1 MDMATAT
8 NQAANQA
15 KAGQDISDADDS
27 LRETFIPLT
36 KSALQRR
43 LTTAAAWPNG
53 DHAAAKKFFQYLD
66 HWRRQNYNNGLREID
81 QDYEEFSPDTD
92 LLDTRSHTISE
103 LEGMKQ
109 RITAHMAHLL
119 KHANYVQ
126 IDPKQVE
133 MILTRESFYGLD
145 LHVDLSAFE
154 DLMIYYRGASTK
166 KELRRVPKK
175 FYRKV
180 EFEVPI
186 YRRLFMLFKI
196 KPYDVRV
203 AEVMA
208 SEKVSKNEARR
219 MVTKL
224 RKSLPEG
231 IDCNLIYMKMF
242 KNMPCSDIEMIF
254 PNTAVKFRLLDK
266 LKLGLTSSAGL
277 GMGAFGAAG
286 KIALAATNP
295 LAAAGAVAGLGGV
308 AVRQGVAFMNQR
320 QKYMVV
326 MAQNLYFHA
335 LADNRGV
342 MIKLADRAAE
352 EDVKEE
358 MLLYGVLAKTTVN
371 RRDLEHVDNAIERFL
386 KSTFEI
392 DVNFDLSEALERLI
406 ADGIVTED
414 TDGNLQTLSPAAAAK
429 HIDHKWDGFLD
440 TLVEDKDDLGVE
452 VDTATE
458 AQRPA

>member
-1 MDMATAT
+1 MDTHAATAGDAPVGPDII
-8 NQAANQA
+8 AA
-15 KAGQDISDADDS
+15 DE
-27 LRETFIPLT
+27 LRVRETFIPLT
-36 KSALQRR
+36 KSALMRR
-43 LTTAAAWPNG
+43 LTAATAWPDGN
-53 DHAAAKKFFQYLD
+53 HAEAKKFFQYLD
-66 HWRRQNYNNGLREID
+66 HWRRQNYNNGLRTID
-81 QDYEEFSPDTD
+81 QDYEAFSPDTD
-92 LLDTRSHTISE
+92 LLDTRSYTLAE
-103 LEGMKQ
+103 KEGMKG
-109 RITAHMAHLL
+109 RITAHMEHLL
-119 KHANYVQ
+119 KHANYVR

-133 MILTRESFYGLD
+133 LILTRESFYGLD
-145 LHVDLSAFE
+145 LQVDLSAFE
-154 DLMIYYRGASTK
+154 ELMIYYRGASTK

-208 SEKVSKNEARR
+208 AEKVSKKEARR
-219 MVTKL
+219 MVTKM

-231 IDCNLIYMKMF
+231 VSSDLIYMKMF
-242 KNMPCSDIEMIF
+242 KNMPRSDIEMIF
-254 PNTAVKFRLLDK
+254 PNTAVKFRLFDK

-371 RRDLEHVDNAIERFL
+371 RRDLQHVDNAIERYL

-392 DVNFDLSEALERLI
+392 DVDFDLGDALDRLL
-406 ADGIVTED
+406 ADGIVTEEP
-414 TDGNLQTLSPAAAAK
+414 DGTLRAMPPAAAAA
-429 HIDHKWDGFLD
+429 HIDNKWDSFLNLL
-440 TLVEDKDDLGVE
+440 TEDKETLGVE
-452 VDTATE
+452 LDAATD
-458 AQRPA
+458 QRQPA

>member
-1 MDMATAT
+1 MDMPTTA
-8 NQAANQA
+8 A
-15 KAGQDISDADDS
+15 SDAPAGADIIATDE
-27 LRETFIPLT
+27 LRVRETFIPLT
-36 KSALQRR
+36 KSAIRRR
-43 LTTAAAWPNG
+43 LTAPGAWPNG
-53 DHAAAKKFFQYLD
+53 DHLDAKKFFQYLD
-66 HWRRQNYNNGLREID
+66 HWRRQNYNNGLREVD

-92 LLDTRSHTISE
+92 LLDTRSHTVSE
-103 LEGMKQ
+103 LEGMKN

-133 MILTRESFYGLD
+133 LILTRESFYGLD

-154 DLMIYYRGASTK
+154 ELMIFYRGASTK

-175 FYRKV
+175 FYRKI

-203 AEVMA
+203 AEVMVA
-208 SEKVSKNEARR
+208 EKVSKKEARR
-219 MVTKL
+219 MVTKM

-231 IDCNLIYMKMF
+231 VDSNLIYMKMF
-242 KNMPCSDIEMIF
+242 KNMPRSDIEMIF
-254 PNTAVKFRLLDK
+254 PNTAVKFRLFDK

-358 MLLYGVLAKTTVN
+358 MLLYGVLAKTSVN
-371 RRDLEHVDNAIERFL
+371 RRDLVHVDNAIERFL

-392 DVNFDLSEALERLI
+392 DVDFDLSEALGRLI

-414 TDGNLQTLSPAAAAK
+414 ADGNLQTLSPAAAAK
-429 HIDHKWDGFLD
+429 HIDYKWDGFLD
-440 TLVEDKDDLGVE
+440 TLTEDKDDLGVE
-452 VDTATE
+452 LDTGTE
-458 AQRPA
+458 EQRVG